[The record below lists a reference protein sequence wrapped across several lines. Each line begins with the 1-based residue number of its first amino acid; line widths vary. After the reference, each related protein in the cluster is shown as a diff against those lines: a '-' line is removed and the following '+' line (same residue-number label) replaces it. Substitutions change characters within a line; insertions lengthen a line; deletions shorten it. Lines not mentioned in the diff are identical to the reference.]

1 MAAITSA
8 SSFAQVQAS
17 YLDNVGYAE
26 DNSPAKAKAFVT
38 ACRALLLL
46 LPKASGQGSSTT
58 AYSPDLIQKEMEEA
72 RGWLSVN
79 DTTSSNSA
87 PKTRFIGFGGF
98 RT

>member
-8 SSFAQVQAS
+8 NTFAEVQAA

-26 DNSPAKAKAFVT
+26 DNSPAKAKAFIT
-38 ACRALLLL
+38 ACRAMLLL
-46 LPKASGQGSSTT
+46 LPKASGQGSSNT
-58 AYSPDLIQKEMEEA
+58 AYSPDLIQKEMAEA
-72 RGWLSVN
+72 DSWLSVN

-98 RT
+98 RS